1 MELNQV
7 YCKPGT
13 LCSKYPL
20 DKKKI
25 LKKVLQNSGVLIVL
39 IVISV
44 VAGSSFSFVG
54 WWILLITL
62 VALVLVIVYQIFYY
76 KFYFYDM
83 TTDELIIKKGVVSRR
98 EVVIPFSKI
107 QDIYVDQDFLDR
119 IFGLY
124 DVHVAT
130 AATGGAY
137 AGSERAHIDGVNSKN
152 AEALKKIFI
161 EIIRK
166 YTGKSI

>member
-25 LKKVLQNSGVLIVL
+25 LKKTLQSTGIIIIIWIIILGTGFTLNSIVWWSIL
-39 IVISV
+39 FLVIIISV
-44 VAGSSFSFVG
+44 
-54 WWILLITL
+54 TL
-62 VALVLVIVYQIFYY
+62 YQMLYY

-83 TTDELIIKKGVVSRR
+83 TTGELIIKKGVVSRR